1 MRSTFTIM
9 AEQHIALKDFIE
21 RILDERQQATH
32 ERDKV
37 VDARLET
44 LNHLRAEVM
53 RDRELFV
60 LKSYQEQAQNEVV
73 RRLAVIEA
81 AQSRMVGVGITLV
94 LFAGI
99 IGAVLGRVFK

>member
-9 AEQHIALKDFIE
+9 SEQHIQLKDFIE

-60 LKSYQEQAQNEVV
+60 LKSYQEQAHNEVV
-73 RRLAVIEA
+73 RRLAVIEV
-81 AQSRMVGVGITLV
+81 AQSRLVGVGITLV
-94 LFAGI
+94 LFSGI